1 MTEPE
6 DTEFNLATLE
16 ARAEEGDLEAQYE
29 MGWRHAIGMD
39 VELDDDAAVEWLQRA
54 AAAGHSL
61 AQNNMGARYY
71 SGDGVDQDCN
81 GADLCYAD
89 LDGDGYRSAS
99 GGTVKSASRIIR
111 ISPRAASNA
120 IRTASPFPSPS
131 WTSSLISRS
140 G

>member
-16 ARAEEGDLEAQYE
+16 AKAEKGDLEAQYE

-39 VELDDDAAVEWLQRA
+39 VELDDDIAVEWLQRA

-71 SGDGVDQDCN
+71 SGDGVDQDLKQAYRCFFWAAN
-81 GADLCYAD
+81 QGDRKAGKNLDSITQQLTEED
-89 LDGDGYRSAS
+89 LDAL
-99 GGTVKSASRIIR
+99 
-111 ISPRAASNA
+111 RAEMGETN
-120 IRTASPFPSPS
+120 
-131 WTSSLISRS
+131 
-140 G
+140 

>member
-16 ARAEEGDLEAQYE
+16 AKAEEGNLEAQYE

-39 VELDDDAAVEWLQRA
+39 VELDDDTAVEWLQRA

-71 SGDGVDQDCN
+71 SGDGVDQDLKQAYRCFFWAAN
-81 GADLCYAD
+81 QGDRKAGKNLDSVTQQLTEEDLEA
-89 LDGDGYRSAS
+89 L
-99 GGTVKSASRIIR
+99 
-111 ISPRAASNA
+111 
-120 IRTASPFPSPS
+120 RTEMGEAN
-131 WTSSLISRS
+131 
-140 G
+140 

>member
-16 ARAEEGDLEAQYE
+16 AKAEKGDLEAQYE

-39 VELDDDAAVEWLQRA
+39 VELDDDIAVKWLQRA

-71 SGDGVDQDCN
+71 SGDGVDQDLKQAYRCFFWEAN
-81 GADLCYAD
+81 QGDRKAEKNLDSVTRQLTEED
-89 LDGDGYRSAS
+89 LD
-99 GGTVKSASRIIR
+99 TL
-111 ISPRAASNA
+111 RAEMGETN
-120 IRTASPFPSPS
+120 
-131 WTSSLISRS
+131 
-140 G
+140 

>member
-16 ARAEEGDLEAQYE
+16 AKAEKGDLEAQYE

-71 SGDGVDQDCN
+71 SGDGVDL
-81 GADLCYAD
+81 DLKQAYRCFFKAANQGDRKAGKNLDSITRQLTEED
-89 LDGDGYRSAS
+89 LEAL
-99 GGTVKSASRIIR
+99 
-111 ISPRAASNA
+111 RAEMDKMN
-120 IRTASPFPSPS
+120 
-131 WTSSLISRS
+131 
-140 G
+140 

>member
-6 DTEFNLATLE
+6 DNEFNLATLE
-16 ARAEEGDLEAQYE
+16 AKAEKGDLEAQYE

-71 SGDGVDQDCN
+71 SGDGVDQDLKQAYRCFFWAAN
-81 GADLCYAD
+81 QGDRKAGKNLDSITRQLTEEDLEA
-89 LDGDGYRSAS
+89 L
-99 GGTVKSASRIIR
+99 
-111 ISPRAASNA
+111 RAEMDETN
-120 IRTASPFPSPS
+120 
-131 WTSSLISRS
+131 
-140 G
+140 

>member
-71 SGDGVDQDCN
+71 SGDGVDQDLKQAYRCLFKAAN
-81 GADLCYAD
+81 QGDRKAGKNLDSITRQLTEEDLEA
-89 LDGDGYRSAS
+89 L
-99 GGTVKSASRIIR
+99 
-111 ISPRAASNA
+111 RAEMDETN
-120 IRTASPFPSPS
+120 
-131 WTSSLISRS
+131 
-140 G
+140 